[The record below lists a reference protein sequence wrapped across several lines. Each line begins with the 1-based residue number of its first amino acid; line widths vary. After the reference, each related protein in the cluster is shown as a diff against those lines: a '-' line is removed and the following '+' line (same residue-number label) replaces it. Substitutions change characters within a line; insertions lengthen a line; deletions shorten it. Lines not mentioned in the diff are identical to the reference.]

1 VLNLDASWV
10 WPYWLERQLDPAS
23 ADFVA
28 GSAGGAAGN
37 LTHRSGMLV
46 GNVAT
51 YERAL
56 IDPRGLVTPFD
67 GGWSLDWWIGAE
79 DQWHVPSRVTAVRQ
93 RLLHDAPVLETAM
106 RVPGGDALQRAYA
119 MQSTA
124 LGPCVV
130 IELENRTAVPY
141 AVAISVRPYNVLGL
155 TSVDAIALDGARAT
169 VDGSDVLF
177 SKEPAHALFATAAE
191 GDVAAAV
198 FAGRGAGE
206 ARADAPSAVHDR
218 EGRATAAFLFPL
230 PHTAIFRVVVP
241 LGRAAAPRRSA
252 RGSRVTAVAY
262 PDAVPSAEQV
272 AKGWEIQTRRG
283 LQVELPDNRLQET
296 VDIAR
301 RHLLLAHAG
310 EDLVSWPAAPFDFA
324 TAATVLG
331 ALDAYGF
338 HEEAAQVLDSW
349 PERQTLDGGF
359 VGTPDRVDANGAAL
373 LAVAEHWRLTRDNDL
388 IDRLIGPIAKGA
400 HWIDKKRSSRRA
412 RREPGADGLLPT
424 GAGPSWAA
432 GSGCY
437 LRDASIAVRGLARIA
452 DALEASG
459 QPEVG
464 EDSRRFATELRSAL
478 DRSIAASGRAGDG
491 DAPADIPAIPA
502 LAGRPLDDRVVA
514 NLDLIEPH
522 GELAADDPRAA
533 ATIAHI
539 IERDVTDRGVF
550 QRAGAA
556 GLSPALTMKL
566 ASIEIAA
573 GDPVAL
579 DRLAWMLERGG
590 VARSWPSVMHPTSGG
605 GSAGSPQDAE
615 ANAHFLLAVRNLLV
629 RETADGA
636 GLVLLSLVPP
646 SWLGQNIDVREAP
659 TAFGRCSYSIRWHGE
674 RPALLW
680 EIEPHD
686 GVDAVLLT
694 VPSLDPAWSSSAL
707 KGEALLGAV
716 AAPDL
721 GSSFT

>member
-1 VLNLDASWV
+1 VVNLDASWV

-23 ADFVA
+23 ADFVP

-37 LTHRSGMLV
+37 VTHRSGMLV

-51 YERAL
+51 FERAL
-56 IDPRGLVTPFD
+56 VDPRGLVTPFD
-67 GGWSLDWWIGAE
+67 RGWSLDWWIGAE

-119 MQSTA
+119 MHSTA

-155 TSVDAIALDGARAT
+155 TSVESIALDGARVT
-169 VDGSDVLF
+169 VDGADVLF
-177 SKEPAHALFATAAE
+177 SKPPAHALFATAAE

-198 FAGRGAGE
+198 FAGQGAGE
-206 ARADAPSAVHDR
+206 SRATDPSAVHDR
-218 EGRATAAFLFPL
+218 DGRATAAFLFPL

-241 LGRAAAPRRSA
+241 LARTAAPRRSSRGA
-252 RGSRVTAVAY
+252 RVATVEY

-272 AKGWEIQTRRG
+272 ATGWEIQTRRG
-283 LQVELPDNRLQET
+283 LQIELPDNRLQET
-296 VDIAR
+296 VDTAR

-310 EDLVSWPAAPFDFA
+310 EDLVTWPAGPFDFA
-324 TAATVLG
+324 SAATVLG

-338 HEEAAQVLDSW
+338 HEEAAQVLDTW
-349 PERQTLDGGF
+349 PDHQTLDGAF
-359 VGTPDRVDANGAAL
+359 VGAPDRLDANGAAL

-388 IDRLIGPIAKGA
+388 VERLIGPLAKGA
-400 HWIDKKRSSRRA
+400 HWIDKKRTSRRV
-412 RREPGADGLLPT
+412 RRDPGVEGLLPI
-424 GAGPSWAA
+424 GAGPAWAA
-432 GSGCY
+432 GSGSY

-459 QPEVG
+459 QPEVA
-464 EDSRRFATELRSAL
+464 EDSRRFAAELRTAL
-478 DRSIAASGRAGDG
+478 TRTIAASAGASEEEG
-491 DAPADIPAIPA
+491 AAVPAV
-502 LAGRPLDDRVVA
+502 AGRPLDDRVVA

-522 GELAADDPRAA
+522 GELTLDDPRAA
-533 ATIAHI
+533 ATVAHLV
-539 IERDVTDRGVF
+539 ERAVVDRAVLPRVG
-550 QRAGAA
+550 GA

-566 ASIEIAA
+566 ALVEIAA
-573 GDPVAL
+573 GDPAAL
-579 DRLAWMLERGG
+579 DRLAWMIERSG
-590 VARSWPSVMHPTSGG
+590 VSRSWPTAIHPISGG
-605 GSAGSPQDAE
+605 GSAGSPHDAE
-615 ANAHFLLAVRNLLV
+615 ANALFLLAVRHLLV
-629 RETADGA
+629 RETADGT
-636 GLVLLSLVPP
+636 GLVLLSMIPP
-646 SWLGQNIDVREAP
+646 SWLGQSIDVREAP

-680 EIEPHD
+680 EIEPHE
-686 GVDAVLLT
+686 GIDAVTLT
-694 VPSLDPAWSSSAL
+694 VPSLDSAWTSNAL

-716 AAPDL
+716 APPDL
-721 GSSFT
+721 GGSFS